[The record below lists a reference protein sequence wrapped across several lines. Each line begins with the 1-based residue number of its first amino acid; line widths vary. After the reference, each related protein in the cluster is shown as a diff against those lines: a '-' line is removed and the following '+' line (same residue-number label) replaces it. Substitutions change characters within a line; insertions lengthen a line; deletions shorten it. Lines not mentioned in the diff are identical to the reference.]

1 MGMDCAPSKAEVA
14 SHRECGNVWSGVM
27 KIVQGR
33 FFQIHNPPNQPKNRS
48 KETILF
54 AGLGAGVESNS
65 HLRKLLPDT
74 RYSYITRLTIQN
86 GVIII
91 I

>member
-48 KETILF
+48 KETIFF
-54 AGLGAGVESNS
+54 AGLGAGSKVTRIFVNYYQI
-65 HLRKLLPDT
+65 PDT
-74 RYSYITRLTIQN
+74 RTLHVSRYKMAL
-86 GVIII
+86 
-91 I
+91 